1 MEFDVQYY
9 TEKVMAMLDHY
20 AENGKLMN
28 DGIHYTRTGVEANV
42 EAWMRAK
49 EPLFRLLRNHPNW
62 NEEAKAVVFDI
73 TENRTCNKD
82 DLRYTCH
89 SIIVLA
95 NPNLSTQIIN
105 DSTYRD
111 VADVCDYLVRKQ
123 DITEIHKVSSEL
135 ATYVNRHF
143 PDLHAKEGM
152 KTSRLM
158 NKLFCKLGCNTHPDY
173 NKLFAI
179 YADNLNPMQ
188 VTRTTVLSCNIID
201 WLLMSNGNSWS
212 SCHTII
218 ENSGSNY
225 HGCYKG
231 GTLSYA
237 MDDVSLCFYTVDSSY
252 HGTDWCLQPKIVRQV
267 YFWQSPIL
275 VQERLYPQ
283 CHDDDEDESE
293 LVTQYRSVVES
304 VISTCMKTPNL
315 WKKAFCDIEKTD
327 ESFMYEDW
335 GHFCNWTYELTSVDD
350 SIDLIMV
357 GGTSY
362 CMECGQPKTEPCEYA
377 DSSEA
382 LSTLLCNQHT
392 EHISCAHCG
401 ACISRSDAVEVDGQL
416 YGECCVHYCQ
426 YHGSNEVG
434 EFTYVTGY
442 GDVCNDAL
450 EEGDF
455 CQCDECGNYYLVSDM
470 MSWEDT
476 EEMVCS
482 RCHSLRERHK
492 NSVSITGA
500 KIGDLVIGNEHA
512 FRYSLTRPNV
522 VCKIVDVTSDEIK
535 VQLVAGSNT
544 RESFWVDPR
553 CFDLVHINENATV

>member
-28 DGIHYTRTGVEANV
+28 DISYTRTGVEANV
-42 EAWMRAK
+42 EAWLQTK

-73 TENRTCNKD
+73 TENRTCNKIE
-82 DLRYTCH
+82 LGCTFH
-89 SIIVLA
+89 SICVLA
-95 NPNLSTQIIN
+95 NPCLSMQ
-105 DSTYRD
+105 STNKTTWGD
-111 VADVCDYLVRKQ
+111 IVKQCDYLICEQ
-123 DITEIHKVSSEL
+123 NSAEIHKVSSAL
-135 ATYVNRHF
+135 ATYINNNF

-158 NKLFCKLGCNTHPDY
+158 NKLFCKIGCDQSPDY

-218 ENSGSNY
+218 ENSGINH

-237 MDDVSLCFYTVDSSY
+237 MDNVSLCFYTVDSSY
-252 HGTDWCLQPKIVRQV
+252 SGTDWCLQPKLVRQV
-267 YFWQSPIL
+267 YFWQSPVL

-283 CHDDDEDESE
+283 CYDDNEEGSE

-304 VISTCMKTPNL
+304 VISICMKKPNL

-327 ESFMYEDW
+327 DSFMYEDW
-335 GHFCNWTYELTSVDD
+335 KYFHNWIYEMTSADD
-350 SIDLIMV
+350 QTSYIVV

-362 CMECGQPKTEPCEYA
+362 CMECGQPKDGEYA
-377 DSSEA
+377 ETSEA
-382 LSTLLCNQHT
+382 ESTLLCHQHT
-392 EHISCAHCG
+392 EHIYCAHCG
-401 ACISRSDAVEVDGQL
+401 NHLSRFDAVEVDEQL
-416 YGECCVHYCQ
+416 YCICCVNYCQ
-426 YHGSNEVG
+426 YHDSNEIG
-434 EFTYVTGY
+434 ELTHVTGY
-442 GDVCNDAL
+442 GYVCNDAL
-450 EEGDF
+450 EEDDF
-455 CQCDECGNYYLVSDM
+455 CQCDDCGDYYLVSDM
-470 MSWEDT
+470 MPLEDT
-476 EEMVCS
+476 GALVCS
-482 RCHSLRERHK
+482 QCHSFRERKK
-492 NSVSITGA
+492 NKVSITGV
-500 KIGDLVIGNEHA
+500 KIGDLVVGNEGA
-512 FRYSLTRPNV
+512 VRYELTRPGI
-522 VCKIVDVTSDEIK
+522 VCEVTDINDDNNTIIVQCTT
-535 VQLVAGSNT
+535 GSNT
-544 RESFWVDPR
+544 RNSFEVDPK
-553 CFDLVHINENATV
+553 CFDLVHTHETATA